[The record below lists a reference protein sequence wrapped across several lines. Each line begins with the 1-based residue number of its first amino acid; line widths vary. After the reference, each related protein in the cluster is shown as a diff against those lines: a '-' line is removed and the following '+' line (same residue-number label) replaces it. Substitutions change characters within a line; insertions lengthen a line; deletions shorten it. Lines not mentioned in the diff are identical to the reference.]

1 MPAKPTDLE
10 RVDHMI
16 ESINK
21 IFSYT
26 EDLGYEEFHKN
37 GLVQDAVVKNFEVI
51 GEAAYH
57 ITSEL
62 KDKYSNIEWKKIQG
76 LRHVLVHDYYKVNP
90 EILWNTKDEHL
101 HDLLVDLEELIEEE
115 REESEEE

>member
-1 MPAKPTDLE
+1 MAAKPTDLE

-16 ESINK
+16 EAINK

-26 EDLGYEEFHKN
+26 EELSYEEFLKN
-37 GLVQDAVVKNFEVI
+37 ELIQDAVVKNFEVI

-57 ITSEL
+57 ITSDL
-62 KDKYSNIEWKKIQG
+62 KDKYDNIEWSKIQG
-76 LRHVLVHDYYKVNP
+76 LRHVLVHDYYKINP

-101 HDLLVDLEELIEEE
+101 YNLLVDLEELMD
-115 REESEEE
+115 RENSEEE

>member
-1 MPAKPTDLE
+1 MPAKPTDIE

-26 EDLGYEEFHKN
+26 KDLGYEEFHDN
-37 GLVQDAVVKNFEVI
+37 ELVQDAVVKNFEVI

-57 ITSEL
+57 INSEL
-62 KDKYSNIEWKKIQG
+62 KDKHNNIEWKKIQG

-90 EILWNTKDEHL
+90 EILWNTKDKHL
-101 HDLLVDLEELIEEE
+101 QDLLVDLEKLIEEE
-115 REESEEE
+115 REDSEE

>member
-26 EDLGYEEFHKN
+26 EDLGYEEFHN
-37 GLVQDAVVKNFEVI
+37 SGLVQDAVVKNFEVI

-62 KDKYSNIEWKKIQG
+62 KEKYSNIEWKRIQG

-101 HDLLVDLEELIEEE
+101 QDLLVDLEGLIEVE
-115 REESEEE
+115 REE

>member
-10 RVDHMI
+10 RVEHI
-16 ESINK
+16 IQSINK

-26 EDLGYEEFHKN
+26 DGLSYDSFYNNE
-37 GLVQDAVVKNFEVI
+37 LVQDAVVKNFEVI

-62 KDKYSNIEWKKIQG
+62 KEKDTIIE
-76 LRHVLVHDYYKVNP
+76 
-90 EILWNTKDEHL
+90 
-101 HDLLVDLEELIEEE
+101 
-115 REESEEE
+115 

>member
-10 RVDHMI
+10 RVQHMI

-26 EDLGYEEFHKN
+26 EDLGYDEFYN
-37 GLVQDAVVKNFEVI
+37 SELVQDAVVKNFEVI
-51 GEAAYH
+51 GEAAYQ

-62 KDKYSNIEWKKIQG
+62 KDNYDNIEWKKIQG

-101 HDLLVDLEELIEEE
+101 HALLIDLEGIIEK
-115 REESEEE
+115 EESGE

>member
-10 RVDHMI
+10 RIDHMVQ
-16 ESINK
+16 SIKK

-26 EDLGYEEFHKN
+26 KDLDYKAFQMSE
-37 GLVQDAVVKNFEVI
+37 LIQDAVIKNFEII

-62 KDKYSNIEWKKIQG
+62 KEDYPNIEWKKIQG
-76 LRHVLVHDYYKVNP
+76 LRHILVHDYYKINP
-90 EILWNTKDEHL
+90 EILWNTKEVYLDA
-101 HDLLVDLEELIEEE
+101 LLVDLVGLIEKEN
-115 REESEEE
+115 SEEE